1 MMKKWRQFLPQNVCI
16 RRVVRLFIY
25 CHQHSIL
32 FIDSMNNQIYDVN
45 APFEFDK
52 LRLSPPMIISGG
64 NYFIKYSC
72 NNNPLYIQPPECKT
86 RGPISQ
92 SSKKAHCDLMFSQ
105 DKTCFIKWMEDLETV
120 SCKLIYENRENW
132 FDGDMD
138 LADIENYFASPLKS
152 YKSGKFYLARAFLPS
167 RLGKINLKIYNESK
181 EEVDIDSIVDQTDV
195 MSILEI
201 QGIKCSSRSFQIEM
215 EIKQMMTLQPVNP
228 FENCLI
234 TNRKVEVVPSAS
246 TMPSTTNEIPS
257 PRDSGTLEE
266 NVDVFRSV
274 VNSQESLNVQKVDYN
289 ENVPLKQKE
298 FQEKNPSIENSG
310 ENIENV
316 ETEKSSE
323 SEEEEEGT
331 MVLPPPL
338 PETLEKNDEMALDDL
353 EFHVHLD
360 DLDKDEVVTIR
371 PQNDIYYERYRE
383 AQKRAMI
390 AKNLALQ
397 AYLEAKEIKN
407 TYQLTDIE
415 SDDDSFFLQEN
426 SDEELES
433 KENHENGDDIVKEK
447 ERFPEEIHIE
457 ASA

>member
-1 MMKKWRQFLPQNVCI
+1 
-16 RRVVRLFIY
+16 
-25 CHQHSIL
+25 
-32 FIDSMNNQIYDVN
+32 MNNQIYDVN

-105 DKTCFIKWMEDLETV
+105 DKTSFIKWMEDLETV

-266 NVDVFRSV
+266 NIDVSSSV
-274 VNSQESLNVQKVDYN
+274 VNSEESLNVQKVDYN

-298 FQEKNPSIENSG
+298 FQEKNLSFENSG

-331 MVLPPPL
+331 MVLPPPPPL
-338 PETLEKNDEMALDDL
+338 AETLEKNDEMALDDL

-433 KENHENGDDIVKEK
+433 EETNENGDDIVKEK